1 MALAAVGWT
10 SCASPQSAGGANAAC
25 YRIEDCQEGFVCIK
39 QKCSKNLASIQ
50 GMAPAAVGGRGGAG
64 GARGDAASD
73 APVSGDGGPS
83 GGNPGNDGAPSTGG
97 TTASGG
103 TPGDAGPG

>member
-1 MALAAVGWT
+1 MALVAVGWT

-50 GMAPAAVGGRGGAG
+50 GMAPAAMGGRGGAG
-64 GARGDAASD
+64 GAKDAASD
-73 APVSGDGGPS
+73 APASADGGPS
-83 GGNPGNDGAPSTGG
+83 GGSPRNDGAPPTGG

-103 TPGDAGPG
+103 TTTDAGPG